1 MNKLTI
7 KEINSYLNEH
17 NPKVLVKSDA
27 FDSYTIDLASVVF
40 RNGVSQFAKDV
51 FFAYENTYVNNTF
64 YTKEATGWNDGH
76 ENADYDDIECVKI
89 EHDCWLTEVKTEQKI
104 ISRSDL
110 DAINKASG
118 DLDAINNIVKVADKK
133 EVA

>member
-1 MNKLTI
+1 MSKLTI

-17 NPKVLVKSDA
+17 NPKVLVKSD
-27 FDSYTIDLASVVF
+27 F

-89 EHDCWLTEVKTEQKI
+89 EHDCWMTEVKTEQKI

-133 EVA
+133 EIA